1 MATRIALNTVEDKIP
16 SVSKLVKKTDYNTN
30 VDTIEKKIND
40 HNHQKYNTTPEFNK
54 LTSENIAA
62 RLKLANY
69 QAKLMLIVHSI
80 KQIWIINEKMLY
92 QIKMI

>member
-1 MATRIALNTVEDKIP
+1 MATRISLNTVEDKIP
-16 SVSKLVKKTDYNTN
+16 SVSKLVKKTNYNTN

-40 HNHQKYNTTPEFNK
+40 HNHQKYITTPEFNK
-54 LTSENIAA
+54 LTLENIAA

-69 QAKLMLIVHSI
+69 QVKLMLIIHSI